1 MTKRKYYN
9 ELLDENK
16 SNMKKFW
23 SIIKEIINKKNA
35 TPHPS
40 YFNYQN

>member
-9 ELLDENK
+9 QLLDENK

-35 TPHPS
+35 TP
-40 YFNYQN
+40 FE